1 MLTAIVSDLHLGM
14 TAGTDIALRPAV
26 RERLAQALEGA
37 DRIVLLGDLL
47 ELRER
52 PMAGV
57 LEMAAPALD
66 AIGQAAAGK
75 QVLIVPGNHD
85 HELIAP
91 ALDAARIDDPGPL
104 VPAGSFSPDSGALSR
119 RVAAHMSRADV
130 VLAYPGVWL
139 REDVYA
145 THGHYL
151 DLHLTVPRMECVLA
165 SAIARFAGDPSEARS
180 PGPDDYEAALS
191 PLYAFAHSIVQR
203 SEARAVTRGA
213 NVSRAVWGHANPNG
227 SRRLTGFAVGKV
239 GIPAAVVAL
248 NALGLGPFRS
258 DISGTELRRAGLQ
271 AMGEV
276 IERLG
281 VRARHVIFGHTH
293 RAGPFPGDE
302 GGWELSSGTALHNT
316 GTWLLERVFLS
327 GGAPAGAGNPYW
339 PGSVTLLRDE
349 GPPELTNAL
358 SDLDLSG
365 LDR

>member
-180 PGPDDYEAALS
+180 AGPDDYEAALAPHLRVRPQRRAALGGARRS
-191 PLYAFAHSIVQR
+191 RAAPTSRARCGARQPQRLAPAHR
-203 SEARAVTRGA
+203 RGRGA
-213 NVSRAVWGHANPNG
+213 AGDPG
-227 SRRLTGFAVGKV
+227 RRGRPEPPG
-239 GIPAAVVAL
+239 
-248 NALGLGPFRS
+248 
-258 DISGTELRRAGLQ
+258 
-271 AMGEV
+271 
-276 IERLG
+276 
-281 VRARHVIFGHTH
+281 
-293 RAGPFPGDE
+293 AGPVPAPTSAARSCGGPGC
-302 GGWELSSGTALHNT
+302 
-316 GTWLLERVFLS
+316 
-327 GGAPAGAGNPYW
+327 
-339 PGSVTLLRDE
+339 
-349 GPPELTNAL
+349 GPWA
-358 SDLDLSG
+358 
-365 LDR
+365 R

>member
-66 AIGQAAAGK
+66 AIGEAAAGK

-91 ALDAARIDDPGPL
+91 ALDAARIDDSGPL
-104 VPAGSFSPDSGALSR
+104 VPAGSFSPDIGALSR
-119 RVAAHMSRADV
+119 RVAAHMSRAEV

-139 REDVYA
+139 RDDVYA

-213 NVSRAVWGHANPNG
+213 NLSRAVWGHANPNG
-227 SRRLTGFAVGKV
+227 SRGLTGFAVGKV
-239 GIPAAVVAL
+239 GIPAAVAAL

-258 DISGTELRRAGLQ
+258 DISGRSCGGPACGPW
-271 AMGEV
+271 
-276 IERLG
+276 
-281 VRARHVIFGHTH
+281 ARWSSAWACAPDHVIFGHTH
-293 RAGPFPGDE
+293 RAGPFAGDE
-302 GGWELSSGTALHNT
+302 GGLGAAGRHRACTTPAPGCSSACSSAAALPPGPATPT
-316 GTWLLERVFLS
+316 GRARSRCCETRARRS
-327 GGAPAGAGNPYW
+327 
-339 PGSVTLLRDE
+339 
-349 GPPELTNAL
+349 
-358 SDLDLSG
+358 
-365 LDR
+365 